1 MLFCFGLPFWC
12 LLKWK
17 IFLRKCFDSNSFNI
31 LYIHRCKTARV
42 EELYKE
48 QLGKL
53 LTPPTI
59 DEVGKVKYANVVY
72 NINGKK
78 DIWFSGF
85 GFVQINGNC
94 KVKVK
99 HLDKTEV
106 YLTNAIIG

>member
-1 MLFCFGLPFWC
+1 MYQ
-12 LLKWK
+12 
-17 IFLRKCFDSNSFNI
+17 N
-31 LYIHRCKTARV
+31 
-42 EELYKE
+42 

-53 LTPPTI
+53 LTPPVV
-59 DEVGKVKYANVVY
+59 DELESIKYTNIVY

-85 GFVQINGNC
+85 GFVQINGNA

-99 HLDKTEV
+99 HLDQTEV